1 VLPGSCEA
9 SLRVFDASGR
19 LLQEHQGWYPAGR
32 NSVDFDFGSGM
43 SGLLYYELTTSYG
56 VLAKKMVLAK
66 K

>member
-32 NSVDFDFGSGM
+32 NSVDFDFGIGM
-43 SGLLYYELTTSYG
+43 SGLLYYELTTSFG

>member
-1 VLPGSCEA
+1 
-9 SLRVFDASGR
+9 
-19 LLQEHQGWYPAGR
+19 LQEHQGWYPAGR